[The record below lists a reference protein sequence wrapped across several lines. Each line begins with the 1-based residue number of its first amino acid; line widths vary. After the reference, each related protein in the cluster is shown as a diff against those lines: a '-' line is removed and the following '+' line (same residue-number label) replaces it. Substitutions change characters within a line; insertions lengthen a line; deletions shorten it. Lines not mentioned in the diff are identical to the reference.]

1 MPSNREADDSIKS
14 APGNSYGG
22 DPTRLRLTLLRNGY
36 WPVPITA
43 PNYQHEDV
51 RSPGKQPFFK
61 RWQNVCVAP
70 TEETVEGWT
79 TAVRNHPSTG
89 LLCNRTPGVD
99 IDVRVP
105 ELAKQLVAIAR
116 TMLDVT
122 PLERVGMAPK
132 TLLCY
137 RTETPFK
144 KISTEE
150 FVLPG
155 DDPTVP
161 GYKWHKVEILAEG
174 QQFVAYG
181 IHPDTLRPY
190 EWLHGGPDTVP
201 LEDLPVVTDEAC
213 RQFVAAA
220 EAILRAAG
228 GRTREEVEGKAAK
241 KGAASK
247 SGAKVIDFEKAA
259 SDNAFFREVN
269 RQALGAIEKWFP
281 QIFPAAELQSRTGA
295 WRVSSEELG
304 RQYEEDLSMHP
315 TKGGY
320 DFGPEKSVSP
330 IDVVMEH
337 GGAAYPVQAALWL
350 CGQIGVEPA
359 DLGWKEKTA
368 KGQKE
373 KAGEDADTDQQS
385 GQTGANRCQPLL
397 SLDDW
402 LAAEIAPPDFVMG
415 EVFHT
420 ESRAFL
426 IGPTGLGKTNF
437 SMALATAMADGTDF
451 LHWKGSGKRRKV
463 FYVDGEMGERLMAQ
477 RIQDVVR
484 RHGGKPAGL
493 TLLCRAN
500 LERRSGNMPPLNT
513 KEGQQFIEAVI
524 EQVGGVDFIVFD
536 NLQALVSGSL
546 REEDAFAAV
555 LTWAKTLT
563 SRSIGQ
569 IWAHHTGIDESRGYG
584 DKSKEWQF
592 DTVMILKRAGD
603 DGEVLFDLEFPKARE
618 RAPDNRADFAP
629 VRVELA
635 DDAWTVESTQKTATV
650 KAPSPRAQAF
660 HSALTD
666 ALCVSSET
674 GVTTKDAWRSECR
687 RKGLMHLDPGG
698 DPPRYTKSSQAQF
711 NQYVS
716 ELVTAKWVGVNG
728 EAVRNT
734 RN

>member
-1 MPSNREADDSIKS
+1 MPYRGADNSTNASSSNR
-14 APGNSYGG
+14 GNGYGG
-22 DPTRLRLTLLRNGY
+22 DPTRLRLQLLRNGY
-36 WPVPITA
+36 QPVPIIGPTVKTKSAGKRPPMNGWQDICATA
-43 PNYQHEDV
+43 DEAEV
-51 RSPGKQPFFK
+51 I
-61 RWQNVCVAP
+61 RWAP
-70 TEETVEGWT
+70 EYPDSTNTGIQCGRTVG
-79 TAVRNHPSTG
+79 A
-89 LLCNRTPGVD
+89 D

-105 ELAKQLVAIAR
+105 MVAKQIVAVAR
-116 TMLDVT
+116 TMLGDT

-137 RTETPFK
+137 RADVTFR
-144 KISTEE
+144 KIATSRLIMPDGSEAQI
-150 FVLPG
+150 
-155 DDPTVP
+155 
-161 GYKWHKVEILAEG
+161 EILAEG

-190 EWLHGGPDTVP
+190 EWIQDGPDTVP
-201 LEDLPVVTDEAC
+201 WTDLPVVTEAQL
-213 RQFVAAA
+213 RAFVAAA

-228 GRTREEVEGKAAK
+228 GRTKAEIEGRAEKA
-241 KGAASK
+241 GAAPR
-247 SGAKVIDFEKAA
+247 SGAKVNDFGKAAGDSSFFEK
-259 SDNAFFREVN
+259 VN
-269 RQALGAIEKWFP
+269 RQALGAIETWFP
-281 QIFPAAELQSRTGA
+281 KIFPAAELQSRTGA
-295 WRVSSEELG
+295 WRVRSEDLG

-337 GGAAYPVQAALWL
+337 GGTADPVQAALWL
-350 CGQIGVEPA
+350 CDQLRVDPA
-359 DLGWKEKTA
+359 DVGWKEKTA
-368 KGQKE
+368 KKQKE
-373 KAGEDADTDQQS
+373 KAGEGTDQQA

-437 SMALATAMADGTDF
+437 SMALAAAMADGADF
-451 LHWKGSGKRRKV
+451 LHWKGSGKCRKV
-463 FYVDGEMGERLMAQ
+463 LYVDGEMGERLMAQ

-513 KEGQQFIEAVI
+513 KEGQQFIEAII

-674 GVTTKDAWRSECR
+674 GVTTKEAWRSECR
-687 RKGLMHLDPGG
+687 RKGLMHLDPGAA
-698 DPPRYTKSSQAQF
+698 PPRYTKSSQAQF

-734 RN
+734 RK

>member
-1 MPSNREADDSIKS
+1 MPSNREADNSTNAS
-14 APGNSYGG
+14 SGNSYGA
-22 DPTRLRLTLLRNGY
+22 DPTALRLLLLRNGY
-36 WPVPITA
+36 RPVPIIGPMVKVKSAGKRPPMTGWQDICATA
-43 PNYQHEDV
+43 GEAEV
-51 RSPGKQPFFK
+51 I
-61 RWQNVCVAP
+61 RWIPDYPDSTNTGIQCGP
-70 TEETVEGWT
+70 TVG
-79 TAVRNHPSTG
+79 G
-89 LLCNRTPGVD
+89 D

-105 ELAKQLVAIAR
+105 ELARKLITLAR
-116 TMLDVT
+116 TMLGDT

-137 RTETPFK
+137 RTETPFP
-144 KISTEE
+144 KISTDE
-150 FVLPG
+150 FALPG

-161 GYKWHKVEILAEG
+161 GYKWHRVEILAEG

-201 LEDLPVVTDEAC
+201 LEDLPVVTDEVC
-213 RQFVAAA
+213 HQFVAAA

-228 GRTREEVEGKAAK
+228 GRTREEVEGKAEK

-259 SDNAFFREVN
+259 NDNAFFREVN
-269 RQALGAIEKWFP
+269 RQALGAIEKWFS
-281 QIFPAAELQSRTGA
+281 QIFPAAEFQSRTSA
-295 WRVSSEELG
+295 WRVSSEDLG

-315 TKGGY
+315 TRGGY

-337 GGAAYPVQAALWL
+337 GGAADPVQAALWL
-350 CGQIGVEPA
+350 CDQLRVEPA

-368 KGQKE
+368 KKQKADE
-373 KAGEDADTDQQS
+373 NADTDQQAD
-385 GQTGANRCQPLL
+385 QTGANRCQPLL

-437 SMALATAMADGTDF
+437 SMALAAAMAAGTDF

-463 FYVDGEMGERLMAQ
+463 LYIDGEMGERLMAQ

-500 LERRSGNMPPLNT
+500 LERRGGNMPPLNT
-513 KEGQQFIEAVI
+513 KEGQQFIEAVT

-603 DGEVLFDLEFPKARE
+603 DGEVRFDLEFPKARE

-635 DDAWTVESTQKTATV
+635 NDAWTVESTQKTATV

-674 GVTTKDAWRSECR
+674 GVTTKEAWRSECR
-687 RKGLMHLDPGG
+687 RKGLMHLDPGIA
-698 DPPRYTKSSQAQF
+698 PPRYTKSSQAQF

-734 RN
+734 RK